1 MHTCSVQCTVG
12 FCCYSPTWS
21 VMISSLW
28 WIMSANYSKTLGRYC
43 CLTDSTEPVWFL
55 FDSPV
60 FVLPYVPLNLR
71 HRCIGFTTKKHKNR
85 EKNRSK
91 HTLPEQEPCLLF
103 PGCGPPPPSL
113 RLPINYVFKVIDSG
127 EF

>member
-85 EKNRSK
+85 EKTEVNTLYLNRN
-91 HTLPEQEPCLLF
+91 HVCCFLAVVPLPPHLDCL
-103 PGCGPPPPSL
+103 
-113 RLPINYVFKVIDSG
+113 
-127 EF
+127 